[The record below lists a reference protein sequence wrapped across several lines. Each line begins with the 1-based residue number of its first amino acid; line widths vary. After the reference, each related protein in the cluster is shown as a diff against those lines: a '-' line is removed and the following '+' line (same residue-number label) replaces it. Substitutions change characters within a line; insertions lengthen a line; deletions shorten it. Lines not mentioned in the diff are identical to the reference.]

1 MIFTDL
7 YHELVDVAGLK
18 VPESCIEF
26 MTQNPAKIMK
36 EWLGEC
42 EHADTSLEDFL
53 SEKSPQ
59 SNEDKNIGENTMS
72 MESAMNGMFGDMF
85 SRLGKDCCRL
95 GINGQLAVKTSNGYK
110 TYDVKTG
117 RLTNVNQFCFDIGQE
132 FFFVIPTTKA
142 KKGDVLLVDG
152 KPRCVIENNADKELK
167 VMNYENST
175 IDTIVPERHFFMGQ
189 MYFYRKIVSM
199 FGSNNF
205 LKKGKGISGMLGMMF
220 KMNMLKSF
228 MGGGSSNGTGDTN
241 NMLGMMMMSNM
252 LGGKDG
258 DNDLSEMFD
267 FDFVEAD
274 FDPTAMTENADETP
288 EEKKARLKA
297 ELAALEAEEDKK

>member
-1 MIFTDL
+1 
-7 YHELVDVAGLK
+7 
-18 VPESCIEF
+18 
-26 MTQNPAKIMK
+26 
-36 EWLGEC
+36 
-42 EHADTSLEDFL
+42 
-53 SEKSPQ
+53 
-59 SNEDKNIGENTMS
+59 MS
-72 MESAMNGMFGDMF
+72 MNGMFNGMFARIGDGM
-85 SRLGKDCCRL
+85 CRL
-95 GINGQLAVKTSNGYK
+95 GLNGNLAIKTSSGYK

-117 RLTNVNQFCFDIGQE
+117 RLTNVDQFCFDIGQE

-205 LKKGKGISGMLGMMF
+205 LKKGKGISGMMGMML

-228 MGGGSSNGTGDTN
+228 MGGEGFKAGNDMNG
-241 NMLGMMMMSNM
+241 MLGMMMLSNM
-252 LGGKDG
+252 FGGKDG
-258 DNDLSEMFD
+258 ENDFSEMFD
-267 FDFVEAD
+267 FDFEEAD
-274 FDPTAMTENADETP
+274 FDPTAKPVETQ

-297 ELAALEAEEDKK
+297 ELAALEAEEEKK

>member
-1 MIFTDL
+1 
-7 YHELVDVAGLK
+7 
-18 VPESCIEF
+18 
-26 MTQNPAKIMK
+26 
-36 EWLGEC
+36 
-42 EHADTSLEDFL
+42 
-53 SEKSPQ
+53 
-59 SNEDKNIGENTMS
+59 MS
-72 MESAMNGMFGDMF
+72 MNGMFNGMFARIGDGM
-85 SRLGKDCCRL
+85 CRL
-95 GINGQLAVKTSNGYK
+95 GLNGNLAIKTSNGYK

-117 RLTNVNQFCFDIGQE
+117 RLTNVDQFCFDIGQE

-175 IDTIVPERHFFMGQ
+175 IDTIVPEHHFFMGQ

-205 LKKGKGISGMLGMMF
+205 LKKGKGISGMMGMML

-228 MGGGSSNGTGDTN
+228 MGGEGFKAGNDMNG
-241 NMLGMMMMSNM
+241 MLGMMMLSNM
-252 LGGKDG
+252 FGGKDG
-258 DNDLSEMFD
+258 ENDFSEMFD
-267 FDFVEAD
+267 FDFEEAD
-274 FDPTAMTENADETP
+274 FDPTAEPVETL

-297 ELAALEAEEDKK
+297 ELAALEAEEEKK